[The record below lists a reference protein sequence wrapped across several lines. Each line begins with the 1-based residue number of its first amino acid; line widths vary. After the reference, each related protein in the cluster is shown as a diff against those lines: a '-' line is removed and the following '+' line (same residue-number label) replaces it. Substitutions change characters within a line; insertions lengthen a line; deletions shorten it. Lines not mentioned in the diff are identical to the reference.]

1 MFKKHSDLEVGKI
14 LRNTETRKVQNAS
27 YKKADTCQ
35 TRVGDP
41 FESWISRIYENY
53 VYQHS

>member
-14 LRNTETRKVQNAS
+14 LKNTETRKVQNAS

-53 VYQHS
+53 V